1 MSRTRS
7 ASQASDKELSMH
19 ENQGEGMAGSDFPP
33 RSSASLSN
41 RTGPMRSYSSCAEH
55 WRSLQA
61 EAENIRGSKF
71 LTLTSIP
78 TMLYTPPIPELRS
91 PSTDSPFLRLPAEL
105 RLQIY
110 ALLVLPRSPS
120 DLIPS
125 EDKKHSSSRDYY
137 DYVKK
142 QYDSDRPIMADLKN
156 PTLLIRTIEG
166 TQYEARYGPKS
177 PRSEQIRS
185 TYKVRADRFR
195 ARCMSTTYHCLNN
208 PRFEENLGI
217 LCTNKQIHAEAAEL
231 LYSSYTFDFDTHVEA
246 MYTFLNDLTPFSR
259 GCIRSVR
266 LVKKPLPYDKEFDR
280 AEWNTAMRY
289 LTAAS
294 SNINLRRMEF
304 GIVAGRPGP
313 HGWDRIPT
321 WTAADF
327 GLLRDMDGMQWL
339 QYLLEVKGL
348 QELDVTSIVEHCPPA
363 TNSMAMANYIR
374 FSASVETGFAQFLR
388 EKLLTRGD
396 C

>member
-1 MSRTRS
+1 
-7 ASQASDKELSMH
+7 
-19 ENQGEGMAGSDFPP
+19 
-33 RSSASLSN
+33 
-41 RTGPMRSYSSCAEH
+41 
-55 WRSLQA
+55 
-61 EAENIRGSKF
+61 
-71 LTLTSIP
+71 
-78 TMLYTPPIPELRS
+78 MLYTPPPPEPRRAN
-91 PSTDSPFLRLPAEL
+91 TGSPFLRLPTEL

-125 EDKKHSSSRDYY
+125 EHKKQSSSRDYY

-142 QYDSDRPIMADLKN
+142 QHDSDRPIMADLSN
-156 PTLLIRTIEG
+156 PTLLIRTIDAM
-166 TQYEARYGPKS
+166 QYEQRYGPRF
-177 PRSEQIRS
+177 PRGAHIRS
-185 TYKVRADRFR
+185 TYKIRADRFR
-195 ARCMSTTYHCLNN
+195 ARCMTTTYHCLNT
-208 PRFEENLGI
+208 PRFEDQLGI
-217 LCTNKQIHAEAAEL
+217 MGTCKQIHAEAAEL

-266 LVKKPLPYDKEFDR
+266 LVKKALPYDKEFDR
-280 AEWNTAMRY
+280 AEWNTALRY
-289 LTAAS
+289 LTSSS
-294 SNINLRRMEF
+294 SNINLRRLEF

-321 WTAADF
+321 WTAQDF
-327 GLLRDMDGMQWL
+327 KLLREMEGMQWL

-348 QELDVTSIVEHCPPA
+348 QELDVTPIIEHCPPA

-388 EKLLTRGD
+388 ERLLG